1 MDDTD
6 DLLRGGEAAQHILA
20 DGALLHA
27 GDELLDELEV
37 DIGLEQRLAHLAHG
51 VGDVFFG
58 ELALA
63 AEPAKDLVEALLQT
77 LEHRRNPF
85 VGVMESAKCEGI
97 RRRGSCL

>member
-1 MDDTD
+1 MTCCAGER
-6 DLLRGGEAAQHILA
+6 LLQHLRA

-37 DIGLEQRLAHLAHG
+37 DVGLEQRLAHLAHG
-51 VGDVFFG
+51 VGDIFLG

-63 AEPAKDLVEALLQT
+63 AQPVKDLVEALLQT

-85 VGVMESAKCEGI
+85 VGVMESAKREGV